1 MTVHLGSGAL
11 IRAKGIEYL
20 LTSAHIAYKTDY
32 NPLVNINGDWVN
44 MRWTMIGGSK
54 ASDLT
59 VLRSRDRDV
68 RSPTPPPE
76 LPAAAGLEPGQAA
89 IAAGFPGTDQPI
101 DWIYCR
107 RTGRPKPITAPV
119 LLYPTKGDMQ
129 HASGY
134 LSYGYSGGAIVT
146 EIDGRQIIV
155 GIIAEKHTF
164 RRKKAEPQHA
174 GLIRY
179 SPIRAARQI
188 INSYNRA
195 AAAPIPKPR
204 TRRSKASTKAQHPP
218 PAPRASM
225 MLEPHIQSAI
235 LMLGANKPRC

>member
-20 LTSAHIAYKTDY
+20 LTSAHIAYRTDY
-32 NPLVNINGDWVN
+32 NPLININGDWVD
-44 MRWTMIGGSK
+44 MRWTMIGGSN

-76 LPAAAGLEPGQAA
+76 LPAAAALEPGQAA

-107 RTGRPKPITAPV
+107 RTGRPKPITSPV

-146 EIDGRQIIV
+146 ELGGQQTIV
-155 GIIAEKHTF
+155 GIIAEKHILT
-164 RRKKAEPQHA
+164 RKQCEPQHA

-195 AAAPIPKPR
+195 AAAPTPKPR
-204 TRRSKASTKAQHPP
+204 ARREK
-218 PAPRASM
+218 APRKPQRPAYHPRAPM